1 MLHIV
6 YGRVGSSQT
15 RTLSFIT
22 LTSTLGSVIE
32 WYDLFVYGALVVVL
46 SRVFFPSPT
55 PALSLIAALAAFVAG
70 AAVRPFGGAVFG
82 RLGDLVGRKFAF
94 LLSIIVMGVGAT
106 FTGLLPTYASVG
118 LVAPALLLIVRVLQG
133 LALGGEYGGAAI
145 YIAEHAPDRSR
156 GYWTGYIQA
165 TATCG
170 LLLSLAVVLATRV
183 SLGQDDFL
191 LWGWRV
197 PFLMSSVLVVI
208 AILLRWR
215 LKETPIFTKLKN
227 AGKTSDAPL
236 RESMT
241 NKMNLRLVFLALVV
255 VSGSSVIW
263 HTAQF
268 YSMIFMQTV
277 LNLDF
282 LTSGLIMLPALLL
295 GAPFFVLFGW
305 LSDKVGRKKILL
317 LANLSGAIALIP
329 LYVGMRTFSS
339 PPNIPL
345 LATLVFLQ
353 VLLSAMAYGPL
364 AAFLV
369 ELFPARIRYTSLSIS
384 HGVGTGD
391 IGDGTVLIAPAL
403 VLATGNIYTG
413 LTWSVAVPLI
423 TLLVGLRYMRETR
436 QIKIWEEPEN

>member
-1 MLHIV
+1 M
-6 YGRVGSSQT
+6 YGRVGSSPT
-15 RTLSFIT
+15 RTLSFVTIA
-22 LTSTLGSVIE
+22 STLGSVIE

-55 PALSLIAALAAFVAG
+55 PALSLLAALAAFVSG

-118 LVAPALLLIVRVLQG
+118 LVAPALLLTVRVVQG

-145 YIAEHAPDRSR
+145 YIAEHAPDSSR

-208 AILLRWR
+208 AVLLRWR
-215 LKETPIFTKLKN
+215 LKETPIFTKLKI
-227 AGKTSDAPL
+227 AKKTSDAPL
-236 RESMT
+236 TESLA
-241 NKMNLRLVFLALVV
+241 NKMNLRLVFLALVI

-277 LNLDF
+277 LKLDF

-305 LSDKVGRKKILL
+305 LSDRVGRKRVLL
-317 LANLSGAIALIP
+317 LANLLGAIALLP
-329 LYVGMRTFSS
+329 LYIGMRAFSN
-339 PPNIPL
+339 PPNVPV
-345 LATLVFLQ
+345 LATLVFVQ

-369 ELFPARIRYTSLSIS
+369 ELFPARIRYTSLSVA

-403 VLATGNIYTG
+403 VLATGNIYAG
-413 LTWSVAVPLI
+413 LIWSVAVPLI
-423 TLLVGLRYMRETR
+423 VLSVGLRFMRETR
-436 QIKIWEEPEN
+436 QIKIWEEAED

>member
-1 MLHIV
+1 M
-6 YGRVGSSQT
+6 GR
-15 RTLSFIT
+15 
-22 LTSTLGSVIE
+22 E
-32 WYDLFVYGALVVVL
+32 
-46 SRVFFPSPT
+46 
-55 PALSLIAALAAFVAG
+55 
-70 AAVRPFGGAVFG
+70 
-82 RLGDLVGRKFAF
+82 FAF

-156 GYWTGYIQA
+156 GYWTGYVQA

-170 LLLSLAVVLATRV
+170 LILSLAVVLATRV

-197 PFLMSSVLVVI
+197 PFLVSSVLVVM

-215 LKETPIFTKLKN
+215 LKETPIFTKLKS
-227 AGKTSDAPL
+227 AKKTSDAPL

-241 NKMNLRLVFLALVV
+241 DKTNLRRVLLALVL

-277 LNLDF
+277 LELDF
-282 LTSGLIMLPALLL
+282 LASGLIMLPALLL

-305 LSDKVGRKKILL
+305 LSDKVGRKKVLL
-317 LANLSGAIALIP
+317 LANLAGAIALIP
-329 LYVGMRTFSS
+329 LYVGMKTFSS

-345 LATLVFLQ
+345 LVVLVFLQ

-369 ELFPARIRYTSLSIS
+369 ELFPARIRYTSLSVA

-403 VLATGNIYTG
+403 VLATGNIYAG
-413 LTWSVAVPLI
+413 LIWSVAVPLI
-423 TLLVGLRYMRETR
+423 TLSVGLRYMRETR
-436 QIKIWEEPEN
+436 EIKIWEEPGK

>member
-1 MLHIV
+1 M
-6 YGRVGSSQT
+6 YGRDGSSQT
-15 RTLSFIT
+15 RTLSFVT
-22 LTSTLGSVIE
+22 VASTLGSVIE

-46 SRVFFPSPT
+46 SQVFFPSPT
-55 PALSLIAALAAFVAG
+55 PALSLLAALAAFVAG

-156 GYWTGYIQA
+156 GYWTGYVQA

-170 LLLSLAVVLATRV
+170 LILSLAVVLATRV

-197 PFLMSSVLVVI
+197 PFLVSSVLVVM

-215 LKETPIFTKLKN
+215 LKETPIFTKLKG
-227 AGKTSDAPL
+227 AKKTSDAPL

-241 NKMNLRLVFLALVV
+241 DKTNLRRVLLALVL

-277 LNLDF
+277 LELDF
-282 LTSGLIMLPALLL
+282 LASGLIMLPALLL

-305 LSDKVGRKKILL
+305 LSDKVGRKRVLL
-317 LANLSGAIALIP
+317 LANLAGAIALIP
-329 LYVGMRTFSS
+329 LYVGMKAFSS

-345 LATLVFLQ
+345 LVVLVFLQ

-369 ELFPARIRYTSLSIS
+369 ELFPARIRYTSLSVA

-403 VLATGNIYTG
+403 VLATGNIYAG
-413 LTWSVAVPLI
+413 LIWSVAVPLI
-423 TLLVGLRYMRETR
+423 TLSVGLRYMRETR
-436 QIKIWEEPEN
+436 EIKIWEEPGK

>member
-1 MLHIV
+1 MV
-6 YGRVGSSQT
+6 YGRDGSSQT
-15 RTLSFIT
+15 RTLSFVT
-22 LTSTLGSVIE
+22 VASTLGSVIE

-46 SRVFFPSPT
+46 SQVFFPSPT
-55 PALSLIAALAAFVAG
+55 PALSLLAALAAFVAG

-156 GYWTGYIQA
+156 GYWTGYVQA

-170 LLLSLAVVLATRV
+170 LILSLAVVLATRV

-197 PFLMSSVLVVI
+197 PFLVSSVLVVM

-215 LKETPIFTKLKN
+215 LKETPIFTKLKG
-227 AGKTSDAPL
+227 AKKTSDAPL

-241 NKMNLRLVFLALVV
+241 DKTNLRRVLLALVL

-277 LNLDF
+277 LELDF
-282 LTSGLIMLPALLL
+282 LASGLIMLPALLL

-305 LSDKVGRKKILL
+305 LSDKVGRKKVLL
-317 LANLSGAIALIP
+317 LANLAGAIALIP
-329 LYVGMRTFSS
+329 LYVGMKTFSS

-345 LATLVFLQ
+345 LVALVFLQ

-369 ELFPARIRYTSLSIS
+369 ELFPARIRYTSLSVA

-403 VLATGNIYTG
+403 VLATGNIYAG
-413 LTWSVAVPLI
+413 LIWSVAVPLI
-423 TLLVGLRYMRETR
+423 TLSVGLRYMRETR
-436 QIKIWEEPEN
+436 EIKIWEEPGK